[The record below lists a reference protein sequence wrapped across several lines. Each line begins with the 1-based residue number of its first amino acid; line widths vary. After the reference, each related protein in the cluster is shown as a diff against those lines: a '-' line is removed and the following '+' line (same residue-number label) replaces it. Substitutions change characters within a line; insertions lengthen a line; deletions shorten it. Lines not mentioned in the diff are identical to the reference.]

1 MRRRWWI
8 AGAVAEVLIATAV
21 HQMWP
26 ENKDVWNEGSTH
38 SGWRVVFDGYGGV
51 RGSASGDRIELRPNE
66 TTSASTTHGA
76 LVASS
81 DTHAD
86 VTFTVDVQTNE
97 QLRRPTPN
105 PWEVGWLLWSYTD
118 PEHFYALVLKPN
130 GWEVSKQ
137 DTAYEGSQRFLA
149 SGQERT
155 FPVGTTHTATVALTP
170 APGAL
175 TMDVTVDGEH
185 LATVTDEHSPYTTG
199 TVALY
204 CEDAT
209 VTFTGVG
216 AATTAPT
223 TP

>member
-1 MRRRWWI
+1 MRRRN
-8 AGAVAEVLIATAV
+8 AVMTAV
-21 HQMWP
+21 GTALDLAVPGGLAVLQGR
-26 ENKDVWNEGSTH
+26 DSCAGVD
-38 SGWRVVFDGYGGV
+38 VVFDGYGSV
-51 RGSASGDRIELRPNE
+51 TCSADAVTLSPQAA
-66 TTSASTTHGA
+66 TSDD
-76 LVASS
+76 V
-81 DTHAD
+81 THAALASLPGTATGGSEART
-86 VTFTVDVQTNE
+86 VTATVVTTE
-97 QLRRPTPN
+97 QLRDGTPN